1 MTSQSVGQLHE
12 HDANQAIAQWLNGA
26 GRDWRADAER
36 ASVLADSA
44 ARPDIVVRQ
53 VDRMPV
59 IVECEYD
66 SPAVEDAKRRLGERL
81 RGDRRPFSAA
91 IAVGISADCRGDSV
105 AQFARRLDAD
115 ERVLSIRLVS
125 GDSADEAQVWPDAPM
140 ACAPSDLAAYCEYM
154 QAPQAT
160 IDRQSERI
168 AERIMSMGEHLHGE
182 IELTVSRSAATFAE
196 LRRATGTD
204 NDMQAARTA
213 CAIWLI
219 AIDLQN
225 DLAKHNSD
233 LQAVELPSTDDLKAR
248 TVSSDI
254 VLKAH
259 LLEAWRLI
267 QGVNYLPVMELAI
280 SALNAGELGDHF
292 PRTLAELAQLSDEIT
307 STNAK
312 HVYNFAGELWQR
324 LVPDREERAAH
335 YTRPAI
341 AELLATLSAAR
352 FGHMD
357 AAELAALNLWDAACG
372 TGTLIGAGERT
383 LRRLHSQKGGADP
396 ELHRKRMEEH
406 IIALDVNGIVGT
418 LTAKRLTD
426 LNIAQDYNQSK
437 IAVVTD
443 GAGSL
448 FLLDPSRTTVSDFL
462 GGGGRS
468 VTPGMDGIR
477 GLFGIP
483 PRSVHW
489 ALMNP
494 PYSRPRKG
502 RQQAARG
509 LAPLRNRASRRS
521 NGRGYNMSNGQ
532 AGLASDFS
540 NIANMRLAPGGV
552 YAFVLPL
559 TAAHAESWRAW
570 RSEMET
576 DFQDIVAIAN
586 AGREEESMSADTNMN
601 EMLVVATKKALRPG
615 GWQPTRITAVNFH
628 QAPSAM
634 EQGYAAA
641 QEIAAIAPDSAQGR
655 ITHGNYV
662 ISATISEGFP
672 WFAVG
677 NASYEFTAVIAAL
690 LNGKCWD
697 PLTFAEF
704 DLALTMGTL
713 GQIAEAG
720 PTHHLIGHR
729 RGNDAIGAF
738 EWSPMDEWD
747 IVPTHTAMWAAEGK
761 RQTSIAALPT
771 DGGHVVDAAQAAR
784 LSQATSSCFFK
795 RGLRWTSQA
804 TAVCATASAAHGG
817 AAWNA
822 LQNIKRGAE
831 PAIALFYNSIFGAA
845 LRSAYGQSTQS
856 GRSTIQV
863 NAIAGTP
870 CPDFGAGTDAARRAI
885 EIAAREFEALSALE
899 LEPFAYCFRDG
910 NRQRIDSVVADM
922 LGLDAADAGV
932 QALLARYRL
941 LFAREP
947 NVNGRNRG
955 VLGALEEMASG

>member
-1 MTSQSVGQLHE
+1 MTSQLVGQLHE

-115 ERVLSIRLVS
+115 ERVLSVRLVS
-125 GDSADEAQVWPDAPM
+125 GDNADEAQVWPDAPM

-168 AERIMSMGEHLHGE
+168 AERIMSMGEYLHGE
-182 IELTVSRSAATFAE
+182 IELTVARSAATFAE

-254 VLKAH
+254 ILKAH

-352 FGHMD
+352 FRRMD
-357 AAELAALNLWDAACG
+357 ADELAALNLWDAACG
-372 TGTLIGAGERT
+372 TGTLIGAGERA

-406 IIALDVNGIVGT
+406 IIALDVNGIAGT

-483 PRSVHW
+483 PRSVDW

-494 PYSRPRKG
+494 PYSRPRRG

-521 NGRGYNMSNGQ
+521 NGRGYTMSNGQ

-570 RSEMET
+570 RTEMET

-601 EMLVVATKKALRPG
+601 EMLVVATKKALRPSD
-615 GWQPTRITAVNFH
+615 WQPTRITAVNFH

-697 PLTFAEF
+697 PLTLTEV
-704 DLALTMGTL
+704 DLQLPMGTL

-720 PTHHLIGHR
+720 PTHDLIGHLKGGDGR
-729 RGNDAIGAF
+729 GAF
-738 EWSPMDEWD
+738 EWLD
-747 IVPTHTAMWAAEGK
+747 INALEVVSAHNSLWRADGKAQKTMLLQPTHDGLPKDIALAREMTGK
-761 RQTSIAALPT
+761 QSRY
-771 DGGHVVDAAQAAR
+771 
-784 LSQATSSCFFK
+784 FFS
-795 RGLRWTSQA
+795 RTLRWTSQA
-804 TAVCATASAAHGG
+804 IASATTANSNHGG
-817 AAWNA
+817 RAWNA
-822 LQNIKRGAE
+822 LQNITPDAE
-831 PAIALFYNSIFGAA
+831 AAIALFYNSIFGAA

-870 CPDFGAGTDAARRAI
+870 CPDFGADTDAARRALD
-885 EIAAREFEALSALE
+885 IAGREFEALSALE

-932 QALLARYRL
+932 QALLGRYRL

-955 VLGALEEMASG
+955 VLGALEGMASG